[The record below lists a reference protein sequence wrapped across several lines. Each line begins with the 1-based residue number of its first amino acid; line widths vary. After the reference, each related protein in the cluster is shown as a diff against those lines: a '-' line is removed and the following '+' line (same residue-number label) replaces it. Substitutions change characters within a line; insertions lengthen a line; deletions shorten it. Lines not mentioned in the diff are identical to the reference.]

1 MAQEK
6 PKLEQIKNAGEF
18 ARYICMQCDLCF
30 RTPYDPDQFCF
41 PKFVRNRMEFIQEFV
56 IRVVDARNKDRCI
69 SPFRTKKKFTKIF
82 CDVKSGIC
90 TVDKNKC
97 NKRKRKRCFRAFSDQ
112 VLLIDIDSP
121 PIGGKQ
127 SKKKKKKKKKKQQ
140 QQAKAKGQ
148 AVHPIDGDEWLE
160 GYGYCAGYG
169 VAAASTDTPEVTVIG
184 KKKFQNKVDK
194 ILDEDT
200 D

>member
-1 MAQEK
+1 M
-6 PKLEQIKNAGEF
+6 G
-18 ARYICMQCDLCF
+18 
-30 RTPYDPDQFCF
+30 
-41 PKFVRNRMEFIQEFV
+41 FVQDFV
-56 IRVVDARNKDRCI
+56 VRVVDKRKKDRCI
-69 SPFRTKKKFTKIF
+69 SPFRTIKKFREIF
-82 CDVKSGIC
+82 CHIKNGVC
-90 TVDKNKC
+90 TVDKSKC

-121 PIGGKQ
+121 PIGGGKQ
-127 SKKKKKKKKKKQQ
+127 SKKKKKKKKKKQK
-140 QQAKAKGQ
+140 QAKAKGQ

-169 VAAASTDTPEVTVIG
+169 APATSTDTPEVTVIG